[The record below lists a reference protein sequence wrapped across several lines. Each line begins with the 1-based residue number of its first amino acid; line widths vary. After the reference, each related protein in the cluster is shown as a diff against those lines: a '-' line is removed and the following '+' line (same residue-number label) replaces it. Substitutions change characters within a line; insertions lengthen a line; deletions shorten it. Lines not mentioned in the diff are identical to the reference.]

1 MDLNKNNLNKSMIT
15 KTYAKHNS
23 FKNFK
28 RKDDLN
34 SNQTIKKILEVKKNA
49 KILTN
54 LSAQHQKILDKA
66 LSDLTQ
72 KK

>member
-54 LSAQHQKILDKA
+54 
-66 LSDLTQ
+66 
-72 KK
+72 

>member
-1 MDLNKNNLNKSMIT
+1 MDLNKNMNAI
-15 KTYAKHNS
+15 TYAKHNS

-66 LSDLTQ
+66 L
-72 KK
+72 